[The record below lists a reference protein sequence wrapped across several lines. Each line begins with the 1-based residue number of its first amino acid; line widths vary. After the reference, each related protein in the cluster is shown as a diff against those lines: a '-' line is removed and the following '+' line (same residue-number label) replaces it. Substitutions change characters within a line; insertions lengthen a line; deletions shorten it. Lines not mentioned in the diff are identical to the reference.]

1 MAMDEALLEHA
12 GGRRLLRRFHWAG
25 SPPFGT
31 TFGYFVPAAEAEA
44 AARARFGARSLPL
57 VRRPTGGGVVFH
69 DGDLT
74 FSFVFPWPRPLT
86 AARVYQRIHEG
97 VQAGLRGAG
106 ARTALWRGAS
116 PGTASLCF
124 SRCEPLDLAREDG
137 GKALGGALRKRRG
150 AGLYQGSLRPE
161 GLGLPLERLW
171 RAVAEGLS
179 LQWREVFAPGG
190 PGPEAE
196 AEARRLDRRY
206 RSNDW
211 NRKR

>member
-1 MAMDEALLEHA
+1 
-12 GGRRLLRRFHWAG
+12 
-25 SPPFGT
+25 
-31 TFGYFVPAAEAEA
+31 
-44 AARARFGARSLPL
+44 

-86 AARVYQRIHEG
+86 PKMVYRSIHQG

-106 ARTALWRGAS
+106 VRTTLWPEAAF
-116 PGTASLCF
+116 GTASLCF
-124 SRCEPLDLAREDG
+124 SRCEPMDLAREDG
-137 GKALGGALRKRRG
+137 TKVLGGALRKRRG

-161 GLGLPLERLW
+161 GLGLALERLW
-171 RAVAEGLS
+171 RALAEGLS
-179 LQWREVFAPGG
+179 LQSREVFLPAG

-196 AEARRLDRRY
+196 ASARQLASRY
-206 RSNDW
+206 RSDDW